1 VSYLLIFLGIIL
13 LYTGGELLVR
23 NASHLARTFGL
34 SSLVIGL
41 TVVAFG
47 TSSPELATTL
57 LSTLEGSPEVAV
69 GNVIG
74 SNIANIGFIL
84 GLTALIYPL
93 QSARAFIRRELP
105 FMIAVG
111 ALLIPVFWDGVAA
124 RYEGAALLA
133 LLVGYLV
140 YQFWQSGR
148 AKRRAGHGK
157 GADEAPATF
166 QALDVS
172 SSPDTKTDTE
182 PADAELPATVPLW
195 RAVLGVALGIGV
207 LVAGAQALVSG
218 AVTVAQGFGVPERV
232 IGLTLVAL
240 GTSLPELASSLVA
253 AVRREADIILGN
265 VVGSNVFNSLAI
277 LGVTALARPVRTDY
291 ADVQLDLW
299 VMLALS
305 IFLLPLMLGNYRLG
319 RRGGA
324 ALLASYAAY
333 MVFLFL

>member
-1 VSYLLIFLGIIL
+1 MSYFFVFFGAAL
-13 LYTGGELLVR
+13 LYAGGELLVR

-47 TSSPELATTL
+47 TSAPELATTL

-69 GNVIG
+69 GNVVG
-74 SNIANIGFIL
+74 SNIANIGLIL
-84 GLTALIYPL
+84 GLTALVYPL

-105 FMIAVG
+105 FMIVVVG
-111 ALLIPVFWDGVAA
+111 LLFPVFWDGVVA
-124 RYEGAALLA
+124 RYEGAGLSALLI
-133 LLVGYLV
+133 GYLG
-140 YQFWQSGR
+140 YQFRRGAPIDQDAIDQDATDHDLGVDRAENQMTGGDVSGTS
-148 AKRRAGHGK
+148 AETATTVPIWRAG
-157 GADEAPATF
+157 
-166 QALDVS
+166 
-172 SSPDTKTDTE
+172 
-182 PADAELPATVPLW
+182 
-195 RAVLGVALGIGV
+195 LGVVLGIGI

-218 AVTVAQGFGVPERV
+218 AVTIAQSFGVPERV

-265 VVGSNVFNSLAI
+265 VVGSNIFNSLAI
-277 LGVTALARPVRTDY
+277 LGLTALIYPVRVGY

-299 VMLALS
+299 VMLGLS
-305 IFLLPLMLGNYRLG
+305 AAILPLMLGRYRLG

-324 ALLASYAAY
+324 ALLTFYAAY

>member
-1 VSYLLIFLGIIL
+1 MSYLLIFLGTIL
-13 LYTGGELLVR
+13 LYAGGELLVR

-74 SNIANIGFIL
+74 SNIANIGLIL
-84 GLTALIYPL
+84 GLTALVYPL

-105 FMIAVG
+105 FMIVTG
-111 ALLIPVFWDGVAA
+111 GLLFPVFWDGVVA
-124 RYEGAALLA
+124 RYEGAGLLA
-133 LLVGYLV
+133 LLIGYLG
-140 YQFWQSGR
+140 YQF
-148 AKRRAGHGK
+148 RRGATVDQGV
-157 GADEAPATF
+157 GADQAENQMDSVDALEASAVAAPATTI
-166 QALDVS
+166 
-172 SSPDTKTDTE
+172 PI
-182 PADAELPATVPLW
+182 W
-195 RAVLGVALGIGV
+195 RAWLGVALGIVV
-207 LVAGAQALVSG
+207 LVAGAQILVSG
-218 AVTVAQGFGVPERV
+218 AVTVAQSFGVPERV

-265 VVGSNVFNSLAI
+265 VVGSNIFNSLAI
-277 LGVTALARPVRTDY
+277 LGLTALVYPVRMDY

-299 VMLALS
+299 VMLGLS
-305 IFLLPLMLGNYRLG
+305 VFVLPLMLGRYRLG
-319 RRGGA
+319 RSGGA
-324 ALLASYAAY
+324 VLLTLYTVY
-333 MVFLFL
+333 IVFLFL

>member
-1 VSYLLIFLGIIL
+1 MSYLLIFLGVVL
-13 LYTGGELLVR
+13 LYAGGELLVR

-47 TSSPELATTL
+47 TSAPELATTL
-57 LSTLEGSPEVAV
+57 LSTLGGSPEVAV
-69 GNVIG
+69 GNVVG
-74 SNIANIGFIL
+74 SNIANIGLIL
-84 GLTALIYPL
+84 GLTALVYPL

-105 FMIAVG
+105 FMIVVVG
-111 ALLIPVFWDGVAA
+111 LLFPIFWDGAVT
-124 RYEGAALLA
+124 RYEGAGLFA
-133 LLVGYLV
+133 LLVGYLG
-140 YQFWQSGR
+140 YQFRRSEDANHDVNQNVDGDVPTTSETTVETEAATIPIW
-148 AKRRAGHGK
+148 RAG
-157 GADEAPATF
+157 
-166 QALDVS
+166 
-172 SSPDTKTDTE
+172 
-182 PADAELPATVPLW
+182 
-195 RAVLGVALGIGV
+195 LGVALGIGI

-218 AVTVAQGFGVPERV
+218 AVTVAQSFGVPERV

-265 VVGSNVFNSLAI
+265 VVGSNIFNSLAI
-277 LGVTALARPVRTDY
+277 LGVTALVYPVRIEY

-299 VMLALS
+299 VMLGLS
-305 IFLLPLMLGNYRLG
+305 VFVLPLMLGRYRLG

-324 ALLASYAAY
+324 VLLTLYTAY